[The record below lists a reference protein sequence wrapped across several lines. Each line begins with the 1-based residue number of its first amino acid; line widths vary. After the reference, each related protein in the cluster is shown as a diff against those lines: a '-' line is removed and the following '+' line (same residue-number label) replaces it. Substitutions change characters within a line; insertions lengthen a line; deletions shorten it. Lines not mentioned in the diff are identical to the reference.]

1 MAIAFARARYI
12 SRSTGGSAV
21 RSAAYNAREAIHAER
36 TGALYYFKHRDA
48 PEHHEV
54 LLPEGAGAKLADAAV
69 LWNAA
74 EAAERRKDAQLARE
88 IVLALPAN
96 AELTTE
102 DRIELARRFAIENF
116 VSKGLAV
123 QLDVHA
129 PHAGDSESERA
140 NWHAHLLIT
149 TRRVE
154 GEGFAAKKAR
164 DLEPEVK
171 RIGGRAVVSEG
182 EAWGEVWR
190 DLQNRYFAEQ
200 GLDIRVDVRSAV
212 AQAHIGPIRMRAADA
227 EANARADEIARAN
240 AKAARDPDQVLAT
253 LTRNNATFSERDL
266 DRHLAKHIGD
276 AVEREAVKGRVLGH
290 SEVLPL
296 HDRETGEAVGRFT
309 TKTVRAQE
317 RQALADAAEVAA
329 ARTGRVSARAKA
341 EALESRALRA
351 DQLAAFEH
359 AIGAGGLKIV
369 EGRAGTGKSFTLAAI
384 REAHERSGHEVIGL
398 APTNAVAQDLRGED
412 GFARAGTVHSELFRI
427 KNGLT
432 TWSRGTVVMVD
443 EAAMLDSRVTGELFA
458 EAKRAGAKLILAGD
472 DRQLASIERGGL
484 FAELRQRHG
493 SVAITEVTRQQVDW
507 QRQAARDLAEGRF
520 EEALRAFAREK
531 AITWTAKQDEA
542 RTALVAAGAATRRKS
557 RRNPA
562 SCSPTRT
569 RTSTGSMASS
579 GWSETREAS
588 SGAITASRRST
599 VLRVCGRR
607 PGAVHRHAQRGA
619 DLQRQC
625 RHDHRDRCGHGRD
638 PGASRRTGRRR
649 APRGGVVGIGVC
661 RLPSRLCRHDLQ
673 RPGQDARRDLSLHTH
688 HWRQASSYVA
698 LTRHGRRGAS

>member
-164 DLEPEVK
+164 DLEPEIK

-266 DRHLAKHIGD
+266 ERHLAKHIGD

-290 SEVLPL
+290 NEVLPL

-329 ARTGRVSARAKA
+329 AGTGRVSARAKA

-351 DQLAAFEH
+351 DQLAAFKH

-398 APTNAVAQDLRGED
+398 APTNAVAQDLRGEG
-412 GFARAGTVHSELFRI
+412 GFARAGTVHAELFRI

-432 TWSRGTVVMVD
+432 TWSRGTVVIVD
-443 EAAMLDSRVTGELFA
+443 EAAMLDSRVMGELFA
-458 EAKRAGAKLILAGD
+458 EAKRAEAKLILAGD

-493 SVAITEVTRQQVDW
+493 SVAITEVTRQKVDW

-542 RTALVAAGAATRRKS
+542 RVALVAAWRRDTANEPEKS
-557 RRNPA
+557 RFVFAYTNKDVDRLNA
-562 SCSPTRT
+562 ELRAVRKDRGEARARSPLRDE
-569 RTSTGSMASS
+569 A
-579 GWSETREAS
+579 WSF
-588 SGAITASRRST
+588 
-599 VLRVCGRR
+599 RVCGRR

-619 DLQRQC
+619 
-625 RHDHRDRCGHGRD
+625 
-638 PGASRRTGRRR
+638 ASTTAMPARSPRSMRPR
-649 APRGGVVGIGVC
+649 A
-661 RLPSRLCRHDLQ
+661 
-673 RPGQDARRDLSLHTH
+673 
-688 HWRQASSYVA
+688 
-698 LTRHGRRGAS
+698 

>member
-1 MAIAFARARYI
+1 M
-12 SRSTGGSAV
+12 

-96 AELTTE
+96 AELTMD

-164 DLEPEVK
+164 DLEPEIK

-190 DLQNRYFAEQ
+190 ALQNRYFAEQ

-227 EANARADEIARAN
+227 EANGRADEIARAN

-266 DRHLAKHIGD
+266 ERHLAKHIGD
-276 AVEREAVKGRVLGH
+276 TVERQAVKGRVLGH

-296 HDRETGEAVGRFT
+296 HDRESGETVGRFT

-329 ARTGRVSARAKA
+329 AGAGRVSARAKA

-351 DQLAAFEH
+351 DQLAAFKH

-398 APTNAVAQDLRGED
+398 APTNAVAQDLRGD
-412 GFARAGTVHSELFRI
+412 GGFARAGTVHSELFRI

-432 TWSRGTVVMVD
+432 TWSRGTVVIVD
-443 EAAMLDSRVTGELFA
+443 EAAMLDSRVMGELFA
-458 EAKRAGAKLILAGD
+458 EAKRAEAKLILAGD

-493 SVAITEVTRQQVDW
+493 SVAITEVTRQKVDW

-542 RTALVAAGAATRRKS
+542 RAALVAAWRRDTAKAAGEIPIRIRLHEQGRRPAQCRAPGGQKGQ
-557 RRNPA
+557 RRARARPPLRDEA
-562 SCSPTRT
+562 
-569 RTSTGSMASS
+569 
-579 GWSETREAS
+579 WSF
-588 SGAITASRRST
+588 
-599 VLRVCGRR
+599 RVCGRR
-607 PGAVHRHAQRGA
+607 PGAVHRYTQRGT
-619 DLQRQC
+619 DL
-625 RHDHRDRCGHGRD
+625 
-638 PGASRRTGRRR
+638 
-649 APRGGVVGIGVC
+649 
-661 RLPSRLCRHDLQ
+661 
-673 RPGQDARRDLSLHTH
+673 
-688 HWRQASSYVA
+688 
-698 LTRHGRRGAS
+698 

>member
-1 MAIAFARARYI
+1 MRLAEAGQISLACAEWP
-12 SRSTGGSAV
+12 SRSLAPVIFLDRRAAARCGRPPTTPGR
-21 RSAAYNAREAIHAER
+21 RSTPSGPGRFTISSTATRRSITRCCCPKAPAR
-36 TGALYYFKHRDA
+36 
-48 PEHHEV
+48 
-54 LLPEGAGAKLADAAV
+54 KLADAAA

-164 DLEPEVK
+164 DLEPEIK

-190 DLQNRYFAEQ
+190 ALQNRYFAEQ
-200 GLDIRVDVRSAV
+200 GLEIRVDVRSAV

-227 EANARADEIARAN
+227 EANGRADEIARAN

-253 LTRNNATFSERDL
+253 LTRNNATFTERDL
-266 DRHLAKHIGD
+266 ERHLAKHIGD
-276 AVEREAVKGRVLGH
+276 LVEREAVKGRVLGH
-290 SEVLPL
+290 NEVLAL
-296 HDRETGEAVGRFT
+296 HDRETGESVGRFT
-309 TKTVRAQE
+309 TRTVRAQE

-341 EALESRALRA
+341 EALENRALRA
-351 DQLAAFEH
+351 DQLAALKYTVGE
-359 AIGAGGLKIV
+359 GGLKII

-398 APTNAVAQDLRGED
+398 APTNAVAQDLRGEG
-412 GFARAGTVHSELFRI
+412 GFARAGTVHAELFRI

-443 EAAMLDSRVTGELFA
+443 EAAMLDSRVMGELFA
-458 EAKRAGAKLILAGD
+458 EAKRAEAKLILAGD

-493 SVAITEVTRQQVDW
+493 SVAITEVTRQNVDW

-520 EEALRAFAREK
+520 EDALRAFAREK

-542 RTALVAAGAATRRKS
+542 RTALVAAWRRDTAKQPEKSAFRVRLHEQGCRPPQCRAPDGAKRERRA
-557 RRNPA
+557 RARP
-562 SCSPTRT
+562 PLRD
-569 RTSTGSMASS
+569 
-579 GWSETREAS
+579 EARC
-588 SGAITASRRST
+588 GGFR
-599 VLRVCGRR
+599 GRR
-607 PGAVHRHAQRGA
+607 PGAVHRHAESGP
-619 DLQRQC
+619 DL
-625 RHDHRDRCGHGRD
+625 
-638 PGASRRTGRRR
+638 
-649 APRGGVVGIGVC
+649 
-661 RLPSRLCRHDLQ
+661 
-673 RPGQDARRDLSLHTH
+673 
-688 HWRQASSYVA
+688 
-698 LTRHGRRGAS
+698 